1 MEEIQLSTGQWIL
14 VEIQGG
20 VYQTREEART
30 ASKRIL
36 AERQRR
42 TFYRKESLCLA
53 EEHVQGVSPD
63 ELLEF
68 IYSYFGARKA
78 HDSEGRSLSIT
89 TPMERHH
96 GVS

>member
-20 VYQTREEART
+20 VYQTREDART

-36 AERQRR
+36 AERKRR
-42 TFYRKESLCLA
+42 KVYRKESLCLA

-68 IYSYFGARKA
+68 IYSYFGACKA
-78 HDSEGRSLSIT
+78 HDSERRSLLIT
-89 TPMERHH
+89 TPKERHP
-96 GVS
+96 GIS